1 MYFNYLKKYF
11 LWIFS
16 ILVNSFGNFLLIK
29 SNMGSG
35 PWIAASMG
43 IAKSSHLQIGV
54 CTIVL
59 NFLIYIPII
68 IISKKFNFLKLCGSF
83 FVAYIFGRFL
93 DFFLNLF
100 DWFTLENIFL
110 RIIIFLIGDTVLSAG
125 ISVYLR
131 LNIAMNPFDQFLQT
145 VNEFL
150 IPDMKKA
157 NLVYLGVPLIL
168 ALAFG
173 IYNGFDFT
181 GIGFGTLFMF
191 LLNGVFIKFFHKKIP
206 ISIEILSPRRYIQKH

>member
-1 MYFNYLKKYF
+1 MNINYLKKYS

-16 ILVNSFGNFLLIK
+16 VLVNSFGNSLLIK

-54 CTIVL
+54 CTIIL

-68 IISKKFNFLKLCGSF
+68 IISKKFSIFKLIGSF

-100 DWFTLENIFL
+100 FWLNLENIFL
-110 RIIIFLIGDTVLSAG
+110 RVLVFLIGDIVLSAG

-145 VNEFL
+145 VNEYL
-150 IPDMKKA
+150 LPDMKKA

-168 ALAFG
+168 ALLFG
-173 IYNGFDFT
+173 IYNGFDFN
-181 GIGFGTLFMF
+181 GIGLGTLFMF
-191 LLNGVFIKFFHKKIP
+191 FFNGVFIKFFHTRLNIP
-206 ISIEILSPRRYIQKH
+206 NEILSPRRYIQKH

>member
-1 MYFNYLKKYF
+1 
-11 LWIFS
+11 
-16 ILVNSFGNFLLIK
+16 
-29 SNMGSG
+29 
-35 PWIAASMG
+35 
-43 IAKSSHLQIGV
+43 
-54 CTIVL
+54 
-59 NFLIYIPII
+59 
-68 IISKKFNFLKLCGSF
+68 
-83 FVAYIFGRFL
+83 
-93 DFFLNLF
+93 
-100 DWFTLENIFL
+100 
-110 RIIIFLIGDTVLSAG
+110 
-125 ISVYLR
+125 
-131 LNIAMNPFDQFLQT
+131 MNPFDLFLQT

>member
-1 MYFNYLKKYF
+1 MNINYLKKYS
-11 LWIFS
+11 LWILS
-16 ILVNSFGNFLLIK
+16 IVVNAFGNFLLIK
-29 SNMGSG
+29 SSMGSG

-54 CTIVL
+54 CSIIL
-59 NFLIYIPII
+59 NFLVYIPII
-68 IISKKFNFLKLCGSF
+68 IISKKVNILKLLGSF
-83 FVAYIFGRFL
+83 FVAYIFGKFL
-93 DFFLNLF
+93 DLFLN
-100 DWFTLENIFL
+100 IFSWL
-110 RIIIFLIGDTVLSAG
+110 SLTKLPIRIIIFLLGDIILSAG

-150 IPDMKKA
+150 IPDLRKA

-168 ALAFG
+168 AVSFG
-173 IYNGFDFT
+173 LYNDFDFS

-191 LLNGVFIKFFHKKIP
+191 IFNGMFIKFFHNKIYLAP
-206 ISIEILSPRRYIQKH
+206 EVLTPRRYIQKS

>member
-1 MYFNYLKKYF
+1 MYLNFFKRYA
-11 LWIFS
+11 LWIFA
-16 ILVNSFGNFLLIK
+16 IFVNAFGNCLLIK
-29 SNMGSG
+29 SDVGSG

-54 CTIVL
+54 CTIIL
-59 NFLIYIPII
+59 NFLVYIPII
-68 IISKKFNFLKLCGSF
+68 IISKKIDIFKLLGSF
-83 FVAYIFGRFL
+83 FVAYIFGKFL
-93 DFFLNLF
+93 DMFLNIFSWLSPS
-100 DWFTLENIFL
+100 NIFIQ
-110 RIIIFLIGDTVLSAG
+110 IIVFLMGDLVLSAG

-168 ALAFG
+168 AILFG
-173 IYNGFDFT
+173 IYNNFDFT

-191 LLNGVFIKFFHKKIP
+191 LLNGVFIKFFHKKIIIP
-206 ISIEILSPRRYIQKH
+206 KEILSPRRYIQKH